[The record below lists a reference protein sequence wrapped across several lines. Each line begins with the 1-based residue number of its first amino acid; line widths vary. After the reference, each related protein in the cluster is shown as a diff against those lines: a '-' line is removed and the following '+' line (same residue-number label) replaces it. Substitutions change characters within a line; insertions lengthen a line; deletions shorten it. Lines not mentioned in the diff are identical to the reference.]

1 MYTYI
6 YKSWRPKPDD
16 RITSWRAVF
25 LCVWVVRTGI
35 RSHRAGLPIGEKS
48 DGAYLSTTTVQL
60 CLTGNWIRCLWQ
72 MPLQLQLC
80 ETARLRVCVFHFVSI
95 GCFLHTYTIY
105 IYSGVYIIS
114 TTPFYL
120 YADTYI
126 KCSCVYYK
134 KGWWVWDTDRTCSHG
149 S

>member
-25 LCVWVVRTGI
+25 LCVWGLFVPVFDPTEPDYRSVKKVMERIWVPPQYNGVSLAIGFVVC
-35 RSHRAGLPIGEKS
+35 
-48 DGAYLSTTTVQL
+48 D
-60 CLTGNWIRCLWQ
+60 RCH
-72 MPLQLQLC
+72 C
-80 ETARLRVCVFHFVSI
+80 NCNFVRLRVCVFHFVSI